1 MEDVALKAAQVA
13 VKKVPYLACGMLE
26 AEIHWYLEHT
36 VGMAPTSDE
45 IFEIGDKA
53 LDIAC
58 NILRER
64 V

>member
-1 MEDVALKAAQVA
+1 MEAIALKAAQVA
-13 VKKVPYLACGMLE
+13 VKKVPYLACGLLE

-36 VGMAPTSDE
+36 VGLDPISDE
-45 IFEIGDKA
+45 IFNTGDRA

-58 NILRER
+58 NILRDK